1 MIQLKY
7 PRQRIF
13 VAFLI
18 YTLLS
23 FAVATLS
30 FWLFRRVESIN
41 ILADRVHELHIHIR
55 NLSKLRSDFL
65 LSEPLNEEFYK
76 TGDSRFLKEYVIYQV
91 QILNVIDSIKNSPQ
105 AKKWK
110 MTKNLDSLQQEV
122 KSSTDMM
129 KELARKIRL
138 RGYKNYGLEGVMR
151 EYIHLLEAQTDIN
164 KVLVLQLRRHE
175 KDFINR
181 LDSISLTEWKKN
193 FEKLKED
200 ITINKKKQYNQKEIY
215 LKYLEAYKE
224 SFFHF
229 VEVDYEIGYRQKSGF
244 TAQTNHKD
252 QIILGHIDKLDT
264 YTQKKKDSILIQL
277 RFITVVVVTISVIAS
292 MLLGLSFPYIMKV

>member
-1 MIQLKY
+1 MIKLKY

-13 VAFLI
+13 IAFLI

-41 ILADRVHELHIHIR
+41 LLADKVHQLHIQIR

-65 LSEPLNEEFYK
+65 LNEPINEEFYK
-76 TGDSRFLKEYVIYQV
+76 TGNSRFLKEYVINQA
-91 QILNVIDSIKNSPQ
+91 QILISIDSIKKSPQ
-105 AKKWK
+105 SKKWN
-110 MTKNLDSLQQEV
+110 MTKHLDSLQDDL

-151 EYIHLLEAQTDIN
+151 EYIRELEIQPKIN
-164 KVLVLQLRRHE
+164 TVLILQLRRHE

-181 LDSISLTEWKKN
+181 LDTISLNEWKKN
-193 FEKLKED
+193 FEKITKEVVSD
-200 ITINKKKQYNQKEIY
+200 KKIEVENQY
-215 LKYLEAYKE
+215 KYLSLLRAYKDA
-224 SFFHF
+224 FNHF
-229 VEVDYEIGYRQKSGF
+229 VEVDYDIGYRQEIGF
-244 TAQTNHKD
+244 TAKTNLKD
-252 QIILGHIDKLDT
+252 QEILLHIDTLDA
-264 YTQKKKDSILIQL
+264 YSQKKKDFILTQL
-277 RFITVVVVTISVIAS
+277 RFITVVLVTASVIAS
-292 MLLGLSFPYIMKV
+292 MLLSLAFPYIMKI

>member
-1 MIQLKY
+1 MIKLKY

-13 VAFLI
+13 IAFLI

-41 ILADRVHELHIHIR
+41 VLADKVHELHIKIR

-65 LSEPLNEEFYK
+65 LNEPLNENFYK
-76 TGDSRFLKEYVIYQV
+76 TGSSRFLKEYVINQA
-91 QILNVIDSIKNSPQ
+91 QILISIDSIKTSSQ

-110 MTKNLDSLQQEV
+110 MIENLNSLHSEV

-129 KELARKIRL
+129 KELAHKIRL
-138 RGYKNYGLEGVMR
+138 RGYKNHGLEGVMR
-151 EYIHLLEAQTDIN
+151 EYIRELETKPTIN

-181 LDSISLTEWKKN
+181 LDSISLTKWNED
-193 FEKLKED
+193 FEELTKE
-200 ITINKKKQYNQKEIY
+200 IANTKKQKVEQQYKY
-215 LKYLEAYKE
+215 LKLLSAYKE
-224 SFFHF
+224 AFKHF
-229 VEVDYEIGYRQKSGF
+229 VEVDYDIGYRQGSGY
-244 TAQTNHKD
+244 TAKTNLKD
-252 QIILGHIDKLDT
+252 QHILTHINTLDT
-264 YTQKKKDSILIQL
+264 YAQKKKDSILTQL
-277 RFITVVVVTISVIAS
+277 RFITVVLVTASVVANPV
-292 MLLGLSFPYIMKV
+292 

>member
-13 VAFLI
+13 IAFLV

-41 ILADRVHELHIHIR
+41 VLADEVHALHIRIR

-65 LSEPLNEEFYK
+65 LNEPVNEDFYK
-76 TGDSRFLKEYVIYQV
+76 TGNSRFLKDYVIHQA
-91 QILNVIDSIKNSPQ
+91 QILAKIDSIKNSSQ

-110 MTKNLDSLQQEV
+110 MIENLDSLQSDV
-122 KSSTDMM
+122 KASTSMM

-151 EYIHLLEAQTDIN
+151 EYIRKLETQPHIN

-181 LDSISLTEWKKN
+181 LDTISLNKWKEN
-193 FEKLKED
+193 IEKLTQD
-200 ITINKKKQYNQKEIY
+200 IVNNKKQKVEQKYNH
-215 LKYLEAYKE
+215 LPLLRAYKE
-224 SFFHF
+224 AFEHF
-229 VEVDYEIGYRQKSGF
+229 VKVDYDIGYRQASGY
-244 TAQTNHKD
+244 TAKTNLKD
-252 QIILGHIDKLDT
+252 QHILTHIDALDT
-264 YTQKKKDSILIQL
+264 YTQKKKDAILTQL
-277 RFITVVVVTISVIAS
+277 RFITVVLVTTSVIAS
-292 MLLGLSFPYIMKV
+292 MLLSLSFPYIMKI